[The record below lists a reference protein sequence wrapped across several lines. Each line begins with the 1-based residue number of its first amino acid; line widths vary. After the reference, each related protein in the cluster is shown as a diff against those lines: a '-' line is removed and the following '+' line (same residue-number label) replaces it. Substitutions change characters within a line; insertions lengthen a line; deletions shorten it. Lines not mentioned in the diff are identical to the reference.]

1 MMRAPAHLEATTPE
15 SRRLY
20 ERHGFIT
27 TGSIGAIETGYP
39 IAMTR
44 PARAFGSVRAAFA
57 WLPRLDSYKYGELS
71 GHWLA
76 HPRPNEVSVR

>member
-44 PARAFGSVRAAFA
+44 PARAFSLVRAAFA
-57 WLPRLDSYKYGELS
+57 
-71 GHWLA
+71 
-76 HPRPNEVSVR
+76 